1 MRSVCR
7 ALALGMVLACCTSAV
22 LHAQALPAPL
32 TLEYVQRF
40 AREHRAEIVAARAR
54 ARAAAQRKAV
64 VSGLEDPMI
73 SPSLDHL
80 PFMLHGADVS
90 LAIEQ
95 RFPLSGVLGNRG
107 RVADA
112 DARRLRAETMR
123 VSLDVE
129 LEAAGAFL
137 MLDEQRKMFAI
148 LGEQLAV
155 SRQLVSAANA
165 RYSAGTGAQS
175 DLLRA
180 EMEVARIEAAARSLV
195 SEVRAAEAML
205 NMSLGR
211 SPHAA
216 IPALASSAQVTAPA
230 EWDQTRKVALQ
241 NRPELAAGRA
251 EIRRAEAEISVMDS
265 MDAPMAMVR
274 VGPAYT
280 MADGAGVMLMVGVS
294 IPIWRDRLDSGVR
307 EAEAMAEMARAD
319 VVAMSRM
326 VEGEAATSRYLVLAA
341 RDRFVAL
348 RDDLVPRA
356 RRVIEPA
363 LSGYAAGTLPLV
375 SVVEAVAAVWSTQE
389 ELVSAE
395 AELGFAWAR
404 LQRAIGKPA
413 RTGRVPR

>member
-1 MRSVCR
+1 MF
-7 ALALGMVLACCTSAV
+7 LGCCTSAD
-22 LHAQALPAPL
+22 LQAQANGAAKTLPALL
-32 TLEYVQRF
+32 TLEYVQRY

-54 ARAAAQRKAV
+54 ARAAAQRKGV

-112 DARRLRAETMR
+112 DAQRLRAETMR

-137 MLDEQRKMFAI
+137 MLDEQRKMSAV
-148 LGEQLAV
+148 LAEQLAV
-155 SRQLVSAANA
+155 SRQLVGAANA
-165 RYSAGTGAQS
+165 RYSAGSGAQS

-180 EMEVARIEAAARSLV
+180 ELEVARIEAAARALL

-205 NMSLGR
+205 NTSLGR
-211 SPHAA
+211 SPYAA
-216 IPALASSAQVTAPA
+216 VPALASSAPASAPS
-230 EWDQTRKVALQ
+230 EWDQLRKLALQ

-274 VGPAYT
+274 AGPAYT
-280 MADGAGVMLMVGVS
+280 MADGAGVMLMVGIS
-294 IPIWRDRLDSGVR
+294 IPIWRDRVDSGVR

-319 VVAMSRM
+319 VDAMSRM

-341 RDRFVAL
+341 RDRFLAL
-348 RDDLVPRA
+348 RDDLLPRA

-375 SVVEAVAAVWSTQE
+375 SVVEAVAAVWSVQE

-413 RTGRVPR
+413 TTGKVPR